1 MNAKHPLIPQKKKM
15 ASSLFQKYASLTL
28 EDKTLISIGILFLI
42 IIFGFIYI
50 ANTVF
55 TSLHQTVPL
64 EAISHHNNEIEENF
78 KKTFRECEEEFQK
91 LGEAFEENR
100 RRRDAAF
107 QQAVG
112 NFHDRFKNAQEN
124 FDKSPSPAQ
133 KMSFTK

>member
-1 MNAKHPLIPQKKKM
+1 MNAKNSLINQKKRM

-28 EDKTLISIGILFLI
+28 EDKTLIGIGVLFLI

-64 EAISHHNNEIEENF
+64 EVISHHSNEIEEDF

-100 RRRDAAF
+100 RRRDEAF

-112 NFHDRFKNAQEN
+112 NFQDRFKNAQEK

-133 KMSFTK
+133 KMKFSK

>member
-1 MNAKHPLIPQKKKM
+1 MNAKNPLIHQTKRMIFSP
-15 ASSLFQKYASLTL
+15 FQKYTSLTL
-28 EDKTLISIGILFLI
+28 EDITLIGIGVLFLI

-55 TSLHQTVPL
+55 ISLHQTVPL
-64 EAISHHNNEIEENF
+64 EAISHHNNEIEKDF

-91 LGEAFEENR
+91 LGEAFKENR
-100 RRRDAAF
+100 RRRDEAF

-112 NFHDRFKNAQEN
+112 NFQDRFKNAQEK